1 MTIINRIVREPAA
14 LIGLITLG
22 LAAGSIFDVWAITP
36 EQANWILAI
45 VGAAILF
52 LRSYVTPT
60 SDPVLPPGTIV
71 NANTDRYPTATVTA
85 NEEG

>member
-22 LAAGSIFDVWAITP
+22 LAAGSIFDLWSITP
-36 EQANWILAI
+36 EQANWVLAI

-52 LRSYVTPT
+52 LRSYVTPV
-60 SDPVLPPGTIV
+60 SDPNLPIGTVV
-71 NANTDRYPTATVTA
+71 NANSTQPTGIVVEKT
-85 NEEG
+85 